1 MTPTS
6 VERGQ
11 ETRARLIA
19 AAGQLIV
26 EEGWGAVTTRKLA
39 ARADVRPGLVH
50 YHFGTVTDL
59 LVEAS
64 LATVERE
71 VGIVMGMLAQAPA
84 GPQGVEMAVTGM
96 AQYSADPASTVLTSE
111 MLLAATRNERLRTG
125 LATLQGTWLQAVAQ
139 WLGEH
144 GLTADPEPTAL
155 VLGALL
161 DGLVLHRL
169 VDPELAVPID
179 GPLRRLVGLPE
190 ATNRPATP

>member
-19 AAGQLIV
+19 AAGRLIV

-39 ARADVRPGLVH
+39 ARAGVRPGLVH
-50 YHFGTVTDL
+50 YHFGSVTDL
-59 LVEAS
+59 LIEAS
-64 LATVERE
+64 LETVERE

-84 GPQGVEMAVTGM
+84 GLPGVEMAVTGM

-125 LATLQGTWLQAVAQ
+125 LAALQGKWLQAVAQ

-155 VLGALL
+155 ALGALL

-169 VDPELAVPID
+169 VDSELAVPID

>member
-1 MTPTS
+1 MTPTAA
-6 VERGQ
+6 ERGQ

-19 AAGQLIV
+19 AAGHLIV

-39 ARADVRPGLVH
+39 ARAGVRPGLVH

-59 LVEAS
+59 LIEAS
-64 LATVERE
+64 LEALERE
-71 VGIVMGMLAQAPA
+71 VGIVMGLLAQAPP
-84 GPQGVEMAVTGM
+84 GPLGVELAVTGM
-96 AQYSADPASTVLTSE
+96 AQYSADPASTILTSE
-111 MLLAATRNERLRTG
+111 MMLAATRNERLRTG
-125 LATLQGTWLQAVAQ
+125 LAAVQGKWLQAVAQ
-139 WLGEH
+139 WLNEH
-144 GLTADPEPTAL
+144 GLTVEPDATAL

-169 VDPELAVPID
+169 VDPELAVPVD